1 MSDVSILGMFDDFP
15 IYIRTLCFTKYVV
28 GVGAYAFSP
37 LTMPFSYSIFHLHF
51 FFSRLIVPQACG
63 TCFLINF
70 YCFYILF
77 IYFTGNSFPTFTSL
91 RAYRSNR
98 DLVIP
103 LKEGYDIMC
112 DDEQRSSPRDYT
124 SRIY

>member
-1 MSDVSILGMFDDFP
+1 MIFQSIFAP
-15 IYIRTLCFTKYVV
+15 CVFTKYVV

-37 LTMPFSYSIFHLHF
+37 LSMLSPYFIFHLHY
-51 FFSRLIVPQACG
+51 FFSSHYSTSLWNLFSYSLLL
-63 TCFLINF
+63 FL
-70 YCFYILF
+70 YSLF
-77 IYFTGNSFPTFTSL
+77 FLYLFTGNSFPTFTSL
-91 RAYRSNR
+91 GAYRSNR